1 MSAKMIFYT
10 FVPKPFKNNFHMN
23 RYITLLLIFTLATSC
38 VSKKKHD
45 MLSKEKMTAEDE
57 LKQVK
62 ASLKKSQEDYADL
75 MKKYNEEQAKLRDA
89 MASASSKESEYMTKL
104 KALENQLE
112 LANRTN
118 TNLLS
123 RLEDLSIISKS
134 GADNIQKSLEAINQQ
149 SKYIQGLNTKIQ
161 MKDSLNLALVTNLKR
176 SLANINDEDVKVEV
190 RGGLVYVSIADKL
203 LFKSGSY
210 NINAAAE
217 TVLGKVAQVVN
228 DHKEIDI
235 LVEGHTD
242 NVSISTD
249 QIKDN
254 WDLSVLRATSVTR
267 MLQKK
272 FGVDPARMTAGGKS
286 EYSPK
291 ESNDNA
297 AGRQVNRRTE
307 IVITPKLDQYIG
319 LMSKS

>member
-1 MSAKMIFYT
+1 
-10 FVPKPFKNNFHMN
+10 
-23 RYITLLLIFTLATSC
+23 L
-38 VSKKKHD
+38 D
-45 MLSKEKMTAEDE
+45 
-57 LKQVK
+57 
-62 ASLKKSQEDYADL
+62 
-75 MKKYNEEQAKLRDA
+75 
-89 MASASSKESEYMTKL
+89 
-104 KALENQLE
+104 
-112 LANRTN
+112 LANKTN

-134 GADNIQKSLEAINQQ
+134 GAENIQKSLEAINQQ

-210 NINAAAE
+210 NINATAE
-217 TVLGKVAQVVN
+217 NVLGKVAQVVN

-254 WDLSVLRATSVTR
+254 WDLSVLRATAVTR

-272 FGVDPARMTAGGKS
+272 FGVDPSRMTAGGKS

-291 ESNDNA
+291 DSNESSS
-297 AGRQVNRRTE
+297 GRQANRRTE
-307 IVITPKLDQYIG
+307 IVITPRLDQYIG
-319 LMSKS
+319 LMTKS

>member
-1 MSAKMIFYT
+1 
-10 FVPKPFKNNFHMN
+10 MN
-23 RYITLLLIFTLATSC
+23 KYLAFLLIVILASSC
-38 VSKKKHD
+38 VGKKKYD
-45 MLSKEKMTAEDE
+45 MMAKDKMSVEDE
-57 LKQVK
+57 LKQIK
-62 ASLKKSQEDYADL
+62 ASLKKNQDDYADL
-75 MKKYNEEQAKLRDA
+75 MRKYQDAQAQMKSDA
-89 MASASSKESEYMTKL
+89 QASDQKVSEAQAKL
-104 KALENQLE
+104 KALEAQLDM
-112 LANRTN
+112 ANKTN

-134 GADNIQKSLEAINQQ
+134 GAESMQKSLDAINQQ
-149 SKYIQGLNTKIQ
+149 SKYIQGLNNKIQ

-176 SLANINDEDVKVEV
+176 SLADVNDEDVHVEV
-190 RGGLVYVSIADKL
+190 RGGVVYVSIADKL

-210 NINAAAE
+210 SINAAAE
-217 TVLGKVAQVVN
+217 AVLGKVAKVVN

-254 WDLSVLRATSVTR
+254 WDLSVLRATAVTR

-272 FGVDPARMTAGGKS
+272 FMVDPARMTAGGRS
-286 EYSPK
+286 EYAPK
-291 ESNDNA
+291 DSNESA
-297 AGRQVNRRTE
+297 TGRQANRRTE

-319 LMSKS
+319 LMVPQGGK

>member
-1 MSAKMIFYT
+1 MKKYFT
-10 FVPKPFKNNFHMN
+10 FIVVFS
-23 RYITLLLIFTLATSC
+23 LLTSC
-38 VSKKKHD
+38 VGKKKYD
-45 MLSKEKMTAEDE
+45 MATKDKMAIEE
-57 LKQVK
+57 EMKQIK
-62 ASLKKSQEDYADL
+62 ASLKKSQEEYADL
-75 MKKYNEEQAKLRDA
+75 MKKYNEEQARVKSEKQMADA
-89 MASASSKESEYMTKL
+89 KASEYQTKL
-104 KALENQLE
+104 KSLENQLD
-112 LANRTN
+112 LANKTN

-134 GADNIQKSLEAINQQ
+134 GAENIQKSLEAINQQ

-210 NINAAAE
+210 NINATAE
-217 TVLGKVAQVVN
+217 NVLGKVAQVVN

-254 WDLSVLRATSVTR
+254 WDLSVLRATAVTR

-272 FGVDPARMTAGGKS
+272 FGVDPSRMTAGGKS

-291 ESNDNA
+291 DSNESA
-297 AGRQVNRRTE
+297 SGRQANRRTE
-307 IVITPKLDQYIG
+307 IVITPRLDQYIG
-319 LMSKS
+319 LMTKS

>member
-1 MSAKMIFYT
+1 MK
-10 FVPKPFKNNFHMN
+10 K
-23 RYITLLLIFTLATSC
+23 YITLLLIISLATSC

-45 MLSKEKMTAEDE
+45 MLVKEKMTADDE
-57 LKQVK
+57 LSQIKSQ
-62 ASLKKSQEDYADL
+62 LKKNQEEFQDL
-75 MKKYNEEQAKLRDA
+75 TKKYNDEQMNLKSAMQKSDVDAAAA
-89 MASASSKESEYMTKL
+89 MAKIKSLES
-104 KALENQLE
+104 QLE

-134 GADNIQKSLEAINQQ
+134 GAENMQKSLEAINQQ

-161 MKDSLNLALVTNLKR
+161 MKDSLNIALVSNLKR
-176 SLANINDEDVKVEV
+176 SLADINDEDVHVEV

-210 NINAAAE
+210 NINSAAE
-217 TVLGKVAQVVN
+217 SVLGKVGKVLN
-228 DHKEIDI
+228 DHKDIDI

-254 WDLSVLRATSVTR
+254 WDLSVMRATAVTR

-272 FGVDPARMTAGGKS
+272 FGVDPSRMTAGGKS

-291 ESNDNA
+291 DSNETSS
-297 AGRQVNRRTE
+297 GRQMNRRTE
-307 IVITPKLDQYIG
+307 IVITPKLDQYIN
-319 LMSKS
+319 LMSPQS

>member
-1 MSAKMIFYT
+1 MKKY
-10 FVPKPFKNNFHMN
+10 
-23 RYITLLLIFTLATSC
+23 FTLIVVFSLLASC
-38 VSKKKHD
+38 VGKKKYD
-45 MLSKEKMTAEDE
+45 MATKDKMAVDEE

-62 ASLKKSQEDYADL
+62 SSLKKSQEEYADL
-75 MKKYNEEQAKLRDA
+75 MKKYNDEQARLKMEKQMSDA
-89 MASASSKESEYMTKL
+89 KESEYQTKL
-104 KALENQLE
+104 KALQNQLD
-112 LANRTN
+112 LANKTN

-134 GADNIQKSLEAINQQ
+134 GAENIQKSLEAINQQ

-161 MKDSLNLALVTNLKR
+161 MKDSLTLALMTNLKR

-210 NINAAAE
+210 SINAAAE

-254 WDLSVLRATSVTR
+254 WDLSVLRATAVTR

-291 ESNDNA
+291 DSNDTA
-297 AGRQVNRRTE
+297 TGRQVNRRTE

-319 LMSKS
+319 LMTKS

>member
-1 MSAKMIFYT
+1 MKKYFT
-10 FVPKPFKNNFHMN
+10 F
-23 RYITLLLIFTLATSC
+23 LLIFVLGTSC

-45 MLSKEKMTAEDE
+45 TLTKEKMTAEDE
-57 LKQVK
+57 LKQLK
-62 ASLKKSQEDYADL
+62 SQIKKSQDEYADL
-75 MKKYNEEQAKLRDA
+75 MKKYNEEQMKAKTDMAASDA
-89 MASASSKESEYMTKL
+89 AAQAAAARIKSLES
-104 KALENQLE
+104 QLE

-134 GADNIQKSLEAINQQ
+134 GAENIQKSLEAINQQ

-161 MKDSLNLALVTNLKR
+161 MKDSLNLALVSNLKR
-176 SLANINDEDVKVEV
+176 SLADVNDEDVKVEV

-210 NINAAAE
+210 MINTPAE
-217 TVLGKVAQVVN
+217 TVLGKVAKVLN

-235 LVEGHTD
+235 LIEGHTD

-254 WDLSVLRATSVTR
+254 WDLSVLRATSVAR

-272 FGVDPARMTAGGKS
+272 FGVDPSRMTAGGKS
-286 EYSPK
+286 EYAPK
-291 ESNDNA
+291 ESNESST
-297 AGRQVNRRTE
+297 GRQVNRRTE
-307 IVITPKLDQYIG
+307 IVITPKLDQYIN
-319 LMSKS
+319 LMTPGAGGN

>member
-1 MSAKMIFYT
+1 M
-10 FVPKPFKNNFHMN
+10 
-23 RYITLLLIFTLATSC
+23 
-38 VSKKKHD
+38 
-45 MLSKEKMTAEDE
+45 
-57 LKQVK
+57 
-62 ASLKKSQEDYADL
+62 
-75 MKKYNEEQAKLRDA
+75 
-89 MASASSKESEYMTKL
+89 
-104 KALENQLE
+104 
-112 LANRTN
+112 
-118 TNLLS
+118 
-123 RLEDLSIISKS
+123 EDLSIISKS
-134 GADNIQKSLEAINQQ
+134 GAENIQKSLEAINQQ

-217 TVLGKVAQVVN
+217 NVLGKVAQVVN

-254 WDLSVLRATSVTR
+254 WDLSVLRATAVTR

-272 FGVDPARMTAGGKS
+272 FGVDPSRMTAGGKS

-291 ESNDNA
+291 DSNESA
-297 AGRQVNRRTE
+297 SGRQTNRRTE
-307 IVITPKLDQYIG
+307 IVITPRLDQYIG
-319 LMSKS
+319 LMTKS

>member
-1 MSAKMIFYT
+1 MKKYFILIVIFS
-10 FVPKPFKNNFHMN
+10 
-23 RYITLLLIFTLATSC
+23 LLASC
-38 VSKKKHD
+38 VGKKKYD
-45 MLSKEKMTAEDE
+45 MATKDKMAVDEE
-57 LKQVK
+57 LKQIK
-62 ASLKKSQEDYADL
+62 ASLKKSQEEYADL
-75 MKKYNEEQAKLRDA
+75 MKKYNDEQAQLKSQKQMSDA
-89 MASASSKESEYMTKL
+89 KESEFQTKL
-104 KALENQLE
+104 KALENQLD
-112 LANRTN
+112 LANKTN

-134 GADNIQKSLEAINQQ
+134 GAENIQKSLEAINQQ

-161 MKDSLNLALVTNLKR
+161 MKDSLTLALMTNLKR

-254 WDLSVLRATSVTR
+254 WDLSVLRATAVTR

-291 ESNDNA
+291 DSNESA
-297 AGRQVNRRTE
+297 TGRQVNRRTE

-319 LMSKS
+319 LMTKS